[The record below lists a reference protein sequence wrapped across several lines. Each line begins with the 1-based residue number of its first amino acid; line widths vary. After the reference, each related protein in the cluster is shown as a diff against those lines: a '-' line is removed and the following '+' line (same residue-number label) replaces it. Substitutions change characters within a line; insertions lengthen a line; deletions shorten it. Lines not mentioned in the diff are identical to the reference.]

1 LEKVSS
7 ISAPS
12 FLIIKSLLTMELKNS
27 TRVLPKVT
35 HVPLTVDEP
44 VVVPSRALHKSTFL
58 RSLALRTG
66 EVDRALRQDEIHHGQ
81 TGEHQSHG
89 VGSGVAVSHEKK
101 PVEHSKSQQDI
112 ESLLRLFEG
121 KKLPLEYPSPST
133 LAEIPASQLLEFGKR
148 VLTLRQ
154 TALEKAKSRSHEL
167 AGHVPVLQSL
177 GHHYNLVQ
185 TAQAA
190 SAVFSSHITV
200 SPVGMLNLE
209 RLEMAPAGI
218 EKGELLATIPLAPR
232 EKTLVVQQEW
242 SSISQEFTS
251 IVTDSLENYSETGV
265 TENTELAQA
274 TTSQNSHANQ
284 FNVTSS
290 ASGGCGFVTGSVS
303 AGFSAQDQS
312 STSATDSMKH
322 AMSVTKKAS
331 SRVTQSR
338 KVTISTNTVSG
349 SSTSTTRT
357 LENPSD
363 TQSMTICYFS
373 MMRKWHV
380 GLYRYGL
387 RLTYD
392 LTVPEPG
399 AAMRELYAEMD
410 KIEASLT
417 EKFTFPLT
425 LNDID
430 EQTYSQ
436 MAANY
441 GVKLPPLPP
450 ASPIPL
456 RVAGSIPNL
465 KEDNDS
471 SWIQNEVSITI
482 KDGYEVGKIT
492 LDLILSNWDI
502 SVRVFSIVGVD
513 RSIDTNVVGQHQ
525 DRRIGIDLGNF
536 LVGQQGTLQI
546 VYFAQYYGN
555 GMYAFN
561 VDQVPTAATRD
572 VWRAS
577 VLSSIYDAALAD
589 FTANQTLRQSKLQA
603 LKDQLNAVDTLTL
616 RREENDEIM
625 KCVLRWL
632 LGPDFQF
639 VPDDVVGAFENPAP
653 GASPGTDDAGDSRHG
668 IHFTGNKYDPG
679 PIWSVMLQHGRT
691 TTFLNEA
698 IEWENVVFF
707 LYSYFWDDPLAWP
720 FIHTLTH
727 PDATRQAFLRAGSA
741 RVVLTIRKGFEKAF
755 TWFAEY
761 GSLDNLPDDI
771 SHYPYLRIA
780 EDISNYDNT
789 NYKGIPPA
797 NPTGSV
803 NIGGQQ
809 AGTVGMGR
817 VDPGTNVSLH
827 VEDTSGFA
835 VDNIVVID
843 TSDSGLQ
850 ERQKITQIKQAQN
863 IIVVAKLENRH
874 GAKGKDEEYP
884 IIQVGEEGV
893 LIAEWFEYTPSHGTA
908 IEVDAAL
915 ETMS

>member
-1 LEKVSS
+1 
-7 ISAPS
+7 
-12 FLIIKSLLTMELKNS
+12 MELKNS
-27 TRVLPKVT
+27 ARVLQKVT

-44 VVVPSRALHKSTFL
+44 VTVPGRALHKSTFL
-58 RSLALRTG
+58 RSLGLQTG
-66 EVDRALRQDEIHHGQ
+66 EVDNALKEGEFHHGQ
-81 TGEHQSHG
+81 AG
-89 VGSGVAVSHEKK
+89 VHHLDRVGATVSHEKK
-101 PVEHSKSQQDI
+101 AAEYSKRQKDI
-112 ESLLRLFEG
+112 ESTLRLFEG

-133 LAEIPASQLLEFGKR
+133 LAAIPASQLLEFGQR

-154 TALEKAKSRSHEL
+154 AALEKAKGQSNEL
-167 AGHVPVLQSL
+167 AGTALVPQSL
-177 GHHYNLVQ
+177 GRHYNLVQ
-185 TAQAA
+185 AAHAA
-190 SAVFSSHITV
+190 SAVFSSHINV

-218 EKGELLATIPLAPR
+218 EKGELLTTIPLAPR
-232 EKTLVVQQEW
+232 EKTIVVQQEW

-303 AGFSAQDQS
+303 ASFSAQDQS
-312 STSATDSMKH
+312 STSATDSTKH

-338 KVTISTNTVSG
+338 KVTISTSTVSG

-363 TQSMTICYFS
+363 THAMTIYYFS

-410 KIEASLT
+410 KIEARLT
-417 EKFTFPLT
+417 DKFKFPLT

-436 MAANY
+436 KAADY
-441 GVKLPPLPP
+441 GVKLPPPP
-450 ASPIPL
+450 PPSPVPL

-465 KEDNDS
+465 KGDNES
-471 SWIQNEVSITI
+471 AWIQNQIDITI
-482 KDGYEVGKIT
+482 KDGYEVGNIK

-502 SVRVFSIVGVD
+502 TNRVFSIVGVD
-513 RSIDTNVVGQHQ
+513 PSINTSVTGVNQ
-525 DRRIGIDLGNF
+525 DRRIGIDLGTF
-536 LVGQQGTLQI
+536 LVGQQGTVQI

-561 VDQVPTAATRD
+561 VNQVPTAVTRD
-572 VWRAS
+572 AWRAS

-589 FTANQTLRQSKLQA
+589 FTANQTVRQAQLQA
-603 LKDQLNAVDTLTL
+603 LKDQLSAVDTLTL

-632 LGPDFQF
+632 LGPGFQF
-639 VPDDVVGAFENPAP
+639 VPDDVVQAFENAGP
-653 GASPGTDDAGDSRHG
+653 GDNEHG
-668 IHFTGNKYDPG
+668 IHFIDNKYDSG
-679 PIWSVMLQHGRT
+679 PIWSVMLQHGRA

-720 FIHTLTH
+720 FIRTLTH

-741 RVVLTIRKGFEKAF
+741 RVVLTIRKGFEKSF
-755 TWFAEY
+755 TWFAEH
-761 GSLDNLPDDI
+761 GSLDDMPDDI
-771 SHYPYLRIA
+771 SNYPYLRIA

-803 NIGGQQ
+803 NIGGQH
-809 AGTVGMGR
+809 AGTVGFGR
-817 VDPGTNVSLH
+817 IDPGSHVSLH
-827 VEDTSGFA
+827 VQDTSGFA
-835 VDNIVVID
+835 VGNIVMID
-843 TSDSGLQ
+843 TAGSGIQ
-850 ERQKITQIKQAQN
+850 ERQKITDIKQSQN
-863 IIVVAKLENRH
+863 IIVVEKLDNRH
-874 GAKGKDEEYP
+874 GVKGGDEEYP
-884 IIQVGEEGV
+884 IIQMGEEGV

-908 IEVDAAL
+908 IEVDSAL